1 MQTKGNVLFGE
12 SFFDDYA
19 VSLITHPDIALI
31 ELVANSWDA
40 GASNVNISWP
50 TEVDG
55 EFKIEDDGIGMTSK
69 EFNERWQT
77 LNYNRIKQQGKEVVF
92 PPGVDKKRTAYGYNG
107 KGRHGMFCF
116 NNEYYIET
124 WRDGKSTKY
133 HVIRSNGKLP
143 WNILK
148 GTESGQDGHGTEL
161 SARLVNSKAYLPVN
175 KIKEL

>member
-55 EFKIEDDGIGMTSK
+55 EFKIED
-69 EFNERWQT
+69 
-77 LNYNRIKQQGKEVVF
+77 
-92 PPGVDKKRTAYGYNG
+92 
-107 KGRHGMFCF
+107 
-116 NNEYYIET
+116 
-124 WRDGKSTKY
+124 

-148 GTESGQDGHGTEL
+148 GTESGKDGHGTEL

-175 KIKEL
+175 KIKELIG